1 MTQSPFFSSVSLQL
15 EPLANARFAVT
26 SPTMGAQ
33 QLVTL
38 LFYRYPT
45 NYFGLTTTID
55 NNRLV
60 VKAHELL
67 DALSPS
73 YRNPLV
79 QIESDANAIIPY
91 WTSPD
96 LWQHATV
103 TADQLTFD
111 LPHGELLATAA
122 QSVLAAHDI
131 TVQQLPKLLP
141 FLQDDGWP
149 LQSFHAQDGVT
160 VSIRLN
166 EPAPDETEW
175 LLETVLHTA
184 TSTYWTPAVRK
195 RELAIAQTLP
205 KKWAHLSDYFATQ
218 QQHIYRILGLTPSE
232 HFMHISLTDAEVQ
245 QFLRDDV
252 ATLQAFG
259 FTVIL
264 PAWLKSLTT
273 TKMRMSLSASTTRK
287 SVAGLDDIVNFNWQI
302 ALGDGTLSQADFM
315 KIVEEE
321 REFIRVGNEWFKVD
335 ATWATQIRAIIERA
349 ENEKLT
355 VRDLLFNDAAET
367 LVPIL
372 EDDDIDPLV
381 TFELQRSLQQLVFQL
396 RDKDTIPTRAV
407 PATLQAQLRPYQQQG
422 YEWLTFMREQNL
434 GACLADDMGLGK
446 TVQLITY
453 LLHLYDDKAV
463 SEPSLIICPTSVL
476 GNWQKEIARFAP
488 HLNVH
493 THYAGTRLR
502 HEKFSTA
509 GAHIILTTYGTIT
522 QDIDFLQ
529 EISWASVVL
538 DEAQNIKNMQT
549 QQSRAIRKLRGT
561 HHIALTGTPVENRLA
576 ELWAIFDFIQR
587 GYLGSY
593 SRFTKNYSI
602 PIERDEDQKV
612 TEKLRLKI
620 QPFLLRRT
628 KRDKNLQLNLP
639 DKQEMKEYC
648 PLTTEQAALYEAY
661 VAETA
666 ASIEDLSGLEKKGKI
681 LVMLNKLKQLCN
693 HPSIYLKQP
702 LVNADELVQ
711 RSIKVERIIQMAA
724 EIAANGEQCLIFTQ
738 YVSMG
743 KLLQYCL
750 AELHAIDAP
759 FLTGSTSKIQR
770 DRLVQRF
777 QDGEFP
783 IFLLSLKAGGTGL
796 NLTAATHVLHAD
808 RWWNPA
814 VENQATDRAYRIGQT
829 SFVQVHKFITL
840 GTLEEK
846 IDVLLTEKSALSE
859 ELIESSKWLTELSD
873 EELQQLM
880 TLDE

>member
-1 MTQSPFFSSVSLQL
+1 MTKSPFIAAVTLLL
-15 EPLANARFAVT
+15 EPLPNAHFAVT
-26 SPTMGAQ
+26 SPTLTPAK
-33 QLVTL
+33 LASL
-38 LFYRYPT
+38 LFYRYT
-45 NYFGLTTTID
+45 TCFYGLTTTIED
-55 NNRLV
+55 ERLV

-67 DALSPS
+67 DALSPT

-79 QIESDANAIIPY
+79 QIESEANAIIPY

-96 LWQHATV
+96 LWQHATL
-103 TADQLTFD
+103 ADGVLTFN

-122 QSVLAAHDI
+122 QSALAAHDI
-131 TVQQLPKLLP
+131 TLQHLPKLLP
-141 FLQDDGWP
+141 FLREDGWP
-149 LQSFHAQDGVT
+149 LQPSRAVDGVT
-160 VSIRLN
+160 VSVRLS
-166 EPAPDETEW
+166 EPAPEESEW
-175 LLETVLHTA
+175 LLETVVHTA
-184 TSTYWTPAVRK
+184 TSAYWTPATRK
-195 RELAIAQTLP
+195 RELAITDTLP
-205 KKWAHLSDYFATQ
+205 KKWAHLANYFATQ
-218 QQHIYRILGLTPSE
+218 QAHIYRILGLGASDS
-232 HFMHISLTDAEVQ
+232 FMHLRLADQDVQ

-259 FTVIL
+259 FDVIL
-264 PAWLKSLTT
+264 PAWLKSLTA
-273 TKMRMSLSASTTRK
+273 TKMRVSLSASTNRK
-287 SVAGLDDIVNFNWQI
+287 SVAGLDDIIQFNWQV
-302 ALGDGTLSQADFM
+302 ALGDGTLSHADFM

-321 REFIRVGNEWFKVD
+321 REFIRVGNEWFRVD
-335 ATWATQIRAIIERA
+335 ATWTAQIREIIDRA
-349 ENEKLT
+349 QSEKLT
-355 VRDLLFNDAAET
+355 VRDLLFNDAAEE
-367 LVPIL
+367 LLPI
-372 EDDDIDPLV
+372 EDDDIDPIV

-396 RDKDTIPTRAV
+396 RDKDTIPTR
-407 PATLQAQLRPYQQQG
+407 PAPTNLQAELRPYQQQG
-422 YEWLTFMREQNL
+422 YEWLTFMRQQNL

-446 TVQLITY
+446 TVQLISY
-453 LLHLYDDKAV
+453 LLHLYDDLALTA
-463 SEPSLIICPTSVL
+463 PSLIICPTSVL
-476 GNWQKEIARFAP
+476 GNWQKELARFAP

-502 HEKFSTA
+502 HENFATH
-509 GAHIILTTYGTIT
+509 GAQVILTTYGTIT
-522 QDIDFLQ
+522 QDIEFLQ
-529 EISWASVVL
+529 DVQWASVVL

-549 QQSRAIRKLRGT
+549 QQSRAIRKLRGE

-587 GYLGSY
+587 GYLGTY
-593 SRFTKNYSI
+593 GRFTKNYSI

-666 ASIEDLSGLEKKGKI
+666 ANIENLNGLEKKGKI

-693 HPSIYLKQP
+693 HPSIYLKEP
-702 LVNADELVQ
+702 LTNPSELVQ

-750 AELHAIDAP
+750 AELHGVEAP

-859 ELIESSKWLTELSD
+859 ELIQSSKWLTELSD